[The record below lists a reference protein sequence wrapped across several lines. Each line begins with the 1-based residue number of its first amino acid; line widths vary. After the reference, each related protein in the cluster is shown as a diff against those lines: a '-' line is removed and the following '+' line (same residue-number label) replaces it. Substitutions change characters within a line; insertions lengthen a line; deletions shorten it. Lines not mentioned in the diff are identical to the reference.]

1 GGDSAPFLFRL
12 RRIGVHRRFTIQSL
26 ACSLNIADEF
36 LEERRPLGRDT
47 GRSETLQ
54 RLRRRL
60 GHPHTL
66 LLILHEQAQRTGEPG
81 DVPRFDEIAVL
92 PMTDDLA
99 RPGLAVECHER
110 QACTARLHEHERESL
125 ARRRKGADGSPS
137 PLSLD
142 GVRRWEDLHLGR
154 DAEVPRHLEDPLVL
168 RAVTEES
175 EPPVRVVVSNPP
187 EGAYEVHEA
196 LRTDE

>member
-1 GGDSAPFLFRL
+1 
-12 RRIGVHRRFTIQSL
+12 
-26 ACSLNIADEF
+26 
-36 LEERRPLGRDT
+36 
-47 GRSETLQ
+47 
-54 RLRRRL
+54 
-60 GHPHTL
+60 
-66 LLILHEQAQRTGEPG
+66 
-81 DVPRFDEIAVL
+81 
-92 PMTDDLA
+92 
-99 RPGLAVECHER
+99 
-110 QACTARLHEHERESL
+110 L

-196 LRTDE
+196 LRTDEPSGGHHHMLRHAALRPRDRGKGIRNHLDTRCAIPETGGEPVRTSLGEDHQGV